1 MNNIHYVIKKFFQR
15 AKLII
20 LVVIAALLLMP
31 ISYSNLSNSTA
42 LGATDTSKLQDL
54 YNQKSK
60 LSTDI
65 NQKTKAATEK
75 KKQAEELAKTIK
87 TIDGNIAE
95 TESKINSLQAQMAQ
109 TQGEIEKTE
118 NQIREKEK
126 ELDRETN
133 NKYETLREIYT
144 GGQYNT
150 IELLIGS
157 ATLSEAIDHSQ
168 YFELLENRIETTI
181 SEINKLKSELETKKE
196 ELNKKRDELKK
207 MKAEQEAYKQGL
219 SDQKSQKDVVLKD
232 TKAQQKSLEEQVA
245 ESKKYSS
252 QVEAQI
258 ASIQASLNQ
267 SSSGRTVLARD
278 RGTSAVGF
286 SWPADYKY
294 ISAYYGEPTPFQSF
308 HTGIDLVNIAGTP
321 IHAAADGTVV
331 VAAGMMMDGGYYG
344 YGNYVVIGHNAK
356 YSSLYG
362 HLMGFAVSAG
372 DEVKKGDVIGYLG
385 TTGWSTGP
393 HLHFEVWENGAR
405 QNPLNYLP

>member
-1 MNNIHYVIKKFFQR
+1 MNNIHYVIEKISQR

-20 LVVIAALLLMP
+20 LILITALLLMP
-31 ISYSNLSNSTA
+31 VSYLNLSNLTA
-42 LGATDTSKLQDL
+42 LGAADSSKLQDL
-54 YNQKSK
+54 YNQKSQ
-60 LSTDI
+60 LNTNI
-65 NQKTKAATEK
+65 TQKTQAANDK

-87 TIDGNIAE
+87 TIDNNISE
-95 TESKINSLQAQMAQ
+95 TESKINSLQGQMVQ

-118 NQIREKEK
+118 NLIQEKEK
-126 ELDRETN
+126 ELGKETN
-133 NKYETLREIYT
+133 SKYETLSEIYT
-144 GGQYNT
+144 GGQYST

-207 MKAEQEAYKQGL
+207 MNAEQQAYKQGL

-232 TKAQQKSLEEQVA
+232 TKAQQKTLETQVA

-258 ASIQASLNQ
+258 ASIQASLSQ
-267 SSSGRTVLARD
+267 SSGRTVLARD
-278 RGTSAVGF
+278 RGTSSVGF

-294 ISAYYGEPTPFQSF
+294 ISAYYGESTPFQSF

-321 IHAAADGTVV
+321 IYAAADGTVV
-331 VAAGMMMDGGYYG
+331 TAAGMMMNGGYYG
-344 YGNYVVIGHNAK
+344 YGNYIVIGHNAK

-362 HLMGFAVSAG
+362 HLMGFAVSVG
-372 DEVKKGDVIGYLG
+372 NEVKKGDVIGYLG

-393 HLHFEVWENGAR
+393 HLHFEIWENGAR